1 MPTNKLTPEIIHAAI
16 AGFEQ
21 QKHSIDIQIA
31 DLKAMLPGSRT
42 EPAAT
47 PEAAPTKRKVSAAA
61 RRRMALGQQKRW
73 AAIKGTTES
82 PSSPATPEPVKPK
95 RKLSAAGR
103 ANIVAAL
110 RKRLA
115 AKKAAAPVAAKKS
128 AAKAAPVKKAAKKSA
143 TKKATKKAPV
153 KKAAKAPEQT
163 APAAQ

>member
-1 MPTNKLTPEIIHAAI
+1 
-16 AGFEQ
+16 
-21 QKHSIDIQIA
+21 
-31 DLKAMLPGSRT
+31 
-42 EPAAT
+42 
-47 PEAAPTKRKVSAAA
+47 
-61 RRRMALGQQKRW
+61 MALGQQKRW